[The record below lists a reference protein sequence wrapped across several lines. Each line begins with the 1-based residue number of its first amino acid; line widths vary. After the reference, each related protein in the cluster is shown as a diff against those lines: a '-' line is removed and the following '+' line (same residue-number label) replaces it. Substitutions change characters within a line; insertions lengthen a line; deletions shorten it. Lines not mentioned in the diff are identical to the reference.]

1 MSDEQIKYVMTWV
14 KEEMSRGDGD
24 FPDHLHIDR
33 LEGYLQ
39 NAVAA
44 YNGGAR

>member
-1 MSDEQIKYVMTWV
+1 MSNEQIKYVVTWV
-14 KEEMSRGDGD
+14 KEEMSRGDH

-33 LEGYLQ
+33 LEEYLK